1 MTPQKDFFIS
11 YNKAD
16 RQWAEW
22 IAWTLEEASYSVV
35 IQAWDF
41 RPGGNFV
48 LEMQKAA
55 VGTQKT
61 IAVFSEDYINAEYT
75 QPEWAAA
82 FAQDPK
88 GEKRTLLPIRVRKCS
103 PIGLLAP
110 IIWADLVDLSESEA
124 QDILLNA
131 LEERAKPLQKTA
143 FPGTETHTLSEKAIF
158 PEHVQTPWMV
168 PYPRNPQFTGRE
180 DVLTQLE
187 TALLQSNAAALT
199 QPQAIRGLGGIG
211 KTQTAVEYA
220 YRHRNAYSAVFWVKA
235 ELREELMTGFG
246 EIAKILQ
253 LPQQDAQDQSL
264 IVAAVKDWFK
274 THERWLLIVD
284 NADDLKVVQEFLP
297 SSAQGHV
304 LLTTRA
310 AATGQIAQAV
320 ELKKMSHHDGALFL
334 LRRAK
339 RIADQA
345 EWEAAT
351 ESDQKVALE
360 IAQEMDG
367 LPLALDQAGAYAE
380 EMMLSLTEY
389 LNLYRLEG
397 AKLLAERG
405 EFATDHPSV
414 TVTFRL
420 AFAKVEERSPAAADL
435 LRVCAFLAPDDIPE
449 EIFTAGA
456 SVLAEP
462 LKTMA
467 ANALDFAKAVREAGR
482 FSLIERNSST
492 QTLNIHR
499 LVQEVLR
506 DEMEPAIWHGWL
518 EQAIKVLN
526 QASSEVE
533 FKDWPL
539 CERLLPHVIV
549 LSNFANVDASELIEL
564 GLLFNQAGV
573 YLLARGV
580 YSLAETFLLRSLEIR
595 EHQLGANHSAV
606 ATSLNNLA
614 ELYRTQGRYSEAEPL
629 CVRSLEI
636 SERQLGADHPDVAN
650 SLNNLATL
658 FYAQSR
664 YSEAEPLCVRS
675 LEILELQLGAD
686 HPHVANSLNNLAAL
700 YRTQGRYSE
709 AEPLYVRSLEILEL
723 QLGVDH
729 PHVATSLSNLASLFY
744 AQSRYSEAEP
754 LYVRSLE
761 IRERQLGEDHPD
773 VATSLNNLAFLYYS
787 QGRYSEAEPL
797 YVRSVS
803 IYVQSLG
810 QDHPKTQTVLS
821 NFATFLSEVLQNGRQ
836 AELSEHPATQALLK
850 QL

>member
-1 MTPQKDFFIS
+1 
-11 YNKAD
+11 
-16 RQWAEW
+16 
-22 IAWTLEEASYSVV
+22 
-35 IQAWDF
+35 
-41 RPGGNFV
+41 
-48 LEMQKAA
+48 
-55 VGTQKT
+55 
-61 IAVFSEDYINAEYT
+61 
-75 QPEWAAA
+75 
-82 FAQDPK
+82 
-88 GEKRTLLPIRVRKCS
+88 
-103 PIGLLAP
+103 
-110 IIWADLVDLSESEA
+110 
-124 QDILLNA
+124 
-131 LEERAKPLQKTA
+131 
-143 FPGTETHTLSEKAIF
+143 
-158 PEHVQTPWMV
+158 MV

-187 TALLQSNAAALT
+187 TALLESNAAALT

-405 EFATDHPSV
+405 ELATDHPSV

-420 AFAKVEERSPAAADL
+420 AFAKVQQRSPAAVDL

-449 EIFTAGA
+449 EIFTAGT

-462 LKTMA
+462 LRTVA
-467 ANALDFAKAVREAGR
+467 ANALDFTKAVGEAGR
-482 FSLIERNSST
+482 FSLIERNSNA

-506 DEMEPAIWHGWL
+506 DEMEPKTRRDWL
-518 EQAIKVLN
+518 EQTVELIN
-526 QASSEVE
+526 QAFPSIE
-533 FKDWPL
+533 FKDWSL

-549 LSNFANVDASELIEL
+549 LSSFENVDSSELPEL
-564 GLLFNQAGV
+564 GRLFNQAGG
-573 YLLARGV
+573 YLEARGL
-580 YSLAETFLLRSLEIR
+580 YALAETFLMRSIEITKR
-595 EHQLGANHSAV
+595 QLGEEHPYLAA
-606 ATSLNNLA
+606 SLNNLA
-614 ELYRTQGRYSEAEPL
+614 GLYKSQGRYSEAEPL
-629 CVRSLEI
+629 NLRALEVDECCYGIDHSEVATDLNNLAELYATQGRYSEAEQLYARSLEIRERQLGVDHPSVATSLNNIAELYRIQGRYTEAEPLHLRALEIKERQLGVDHPDVAISLNNLAILYKFQGRYSEVESIFLRSLEI
-636 SERQLGADHPDVAN
+636 SERQLGVGHPNVAT
-650 SLNNLATL
+650 SLNNI
-658 FYAQSR
+658 
-664 YSEAEPLCVRS
+664 AE
-675 LEILELQLGAD
+675 
-686 HPHVANSLNNLAAL
+686 L
-700 YRTQGRYSE
+700 YRIQGRYTE
-709 AEPLYVRSLEILEL
+709 AEPLYVRSLEIWKRL
-723 QLGVDH
+723 LGIDH
-729 PHVATSLSNLASLFY
+729 PN
-744 AQSRYSEAEP
+744 
-754 LYVRSLE
+754 
-761 IRERQLGEDHPD
+761 
-773 VATSLNNLAFLYYS
+773 VATSLNNLALLHEV
-787 QGRYSEAEPL
+787 QGRYSEAELL
-797 YVRSVS
+797 YIEGLRILSQL
-803 IYVQSLG
+803 IQQSGLE
-810 QDHPKTQTVLS
+810 HPNLQANLE
-821 NFATFLSEVLQNGRQ
+821 NFYSFRGKVIQEGRQ
-836 AELSEHPATQALLK
+836 AELSDHLATQAFLK
-850 QL
+850 QLQTDANAN